1 MGTLRYAYK
10 IGMQSDDS
18 SKSWA
23 EGYAFMMSVIHRV
36 GACSTKDAN
45 KIYKALDIPAARGDL
60 GTLGGGMT
68 FDDVKLAFE
77 KNYECVGVPCADVG
91 SLYSGGA
98 VLVGAAAC
106 TDPASAGS
114 TTTAGEDKEVL
125 PTWPSSRSPLRAS
138 SWSSSS

>member
-1 MGTLRYAYK
+1 MG
-10 IGMQSDDS
+10 
-18 SKSWA
+18 
-23 EGYAFMMSVIHRV
+23 
-36 GACSTKDAN
+36 GACSIKDAN

-77 KNYECVGVPCADVG
+77 KNYECMGVTCADVG
-91 SLYSGGA
+91 S
-98 VLVGAAAC
+98 LVGAAAC

-125 PTWPSSRSPLRAS
+125 PTWAIIAIAAAGFLMVVFFGMMCAYKSSKDMTIKMYNDLKKEGARV
-138 SWSSSS
+138 